1 MILTTLRTIIS
12 MLEKLD
18 SRLERIEKN
27 AVSLSPEVYQS
38 LANLMHQ
45 RKPGRPPK
53 NPQKRG
59 PQNTRMM
66 KVERAAVVAYLEVE
80 QHRFPDS
87 CTPQDA
93 MIVWNRPENKAIF
106 DAAAKR
112 NDQYRGYGDF
122 TSLSIAVVY
131 YAKQAFLKSHRRNH
145 IT

>member
-1 MILTTLRTIIS
+1 
-12 MLEKLD
+12 MLETAPHWAKEMHD
-18 SRLERIEKN
+18 
-27 AVSLSPEVYQS
+27 S
-38 LANLMHQ
+38 LAGKIDSL
-45 RKPGRPPK
+45 RGSKPGPGRPPK
-53 NPQKRG
+53 SPQKRG

-66 KVERAAVVAYLEVE
+66 KVERAAVVAYLEIE

-93 MIVWNRPENKAIF
+93 FIVWNRPENKAIF
-106 DAAAKR
+106 DAASKR
-112 NDQYRGYGDF
+112 DDKNRGYGDF